1 VPARVA
7 GAGVLSL
14 ALAAGFAGGRVT
26 LTASGP
32 ESSAAPQAVTR
43 AVEPVGP
50 IAGSPGSY
58 SAIVDRVTPA
68 VVTIFVEKRTKA
80 SQTSLPQ
87 EFRDFFGQ
95 QFGDDFGQQFSLPR
109 NGQGQSRQFQLPEQ
123 RESGL
128 GSGVIIRPDGYI
140 LTNNHVVDSVDKI
153 RVELTDRRSFPAK
166 VVGTDEASDLA
177 VIKIEAT
184 NLPTIAYGDSERVKV
199 GDVVL
204 AIGNP
209 LGIGQTVTMGI
220 VSAKG
225 RSTDRGGESAS
236 ASYEDFLQTDAP
248 INRGNSGGA
257 LVDMKGEL
265 VGINAQILSPSG
277 GNIGLGFAI
286 PSAMAH
292 SVADQ
297 LINGGIVHRAK
308 LGVTVQGVT
317 PEIAESLGLKDNH
330 GALVSSVESGS
341 PADRAG
347 VKVEDVIVGFNG
359 HDVSDSN
366 SLRNIVASTR
376 PGSAAEVK
384 VLRDGRTETL
394 TAHVV
399 ERDGDKASA
408 TRGSRR
414 GDGEG
419 QGESGYGMTLS
430 PITPQLARQLDVPAS
445 TAGVVVTDVDPDGV
459 AANAGV
465 RAGDVIK
472 RVNGRDVSTVA
483 SLRTALNG
491 TSGKPALMLVTREG
505 ADIFVALPLARS

>member
-1 VPARVA
+1 VPTRVA
-7 GAGVLSL
+7 GAGILTL

-26 LTASGP
+26 LTAEGP
-32 ESSAAPQAVTR
+32 ASTPAPQAVTR

-95 QFGDDFGQQFSLPR
+95 QFGDDFGQQFDLPR
-109 NGQGQSRQFQLPEQ
+109 DGQSRQFRIPEQ
-123 RESGL
+123 RQSGL

-140 LTNNHVVDSVDKI
+140 LTNNHVVDGVDKI
-153 RVELTDRRSFPAK
+153 RVELSDSRSFPAK

-184 NLPTIAYGDSERVKV
+184 NLPTLAYGDSDRVKV

-225 RSTDRGGESAS
+225 RTTERGGGEA

-286 PSAMAH
+286 PSGMAK
-292 SVADQ
+292 SVAEQ
-297 LINGGIVHRAK
+297 LINGGVVHRAK

-330 GALVSSVESGS
+330 GALVSSVEAGS

-347 VKVEDVIVGFNG
+347 VKVQDVIVGFDG
-359 HDVSDSN
+359 HTVTDSN
-366 SLRNIVASTR
+366 SLRNLVASTR
-376 PGSAAEVK
+376 PGSAAELK
-384 VLRDGRTETL
+384 ILRDGRPETL

-399 ERDGDKASA
+399 ERDGEKGGA
-408 TRGSRR
+408 TRGNR
-414 GDGEG
+414 GRGGEG

-430 PITPQLARQLDVPAS
+430 PMTPQLARQYDVPAS
-445 TAGVVVTDVDPDGV
+445 TSGVVVTDVDPDSV
-459 AANAGV
+459 AASAGV
-465 RAGDVIK
+465 RPGDVIK
-472 RVNGRDVSTVA
+472 RVNGREVASVA

-491 TSGKPALMLVTREG
+491 QAGKPALMLVTRQG
-505 ADIFVALPLARS
+505 ADIFVALPSARS